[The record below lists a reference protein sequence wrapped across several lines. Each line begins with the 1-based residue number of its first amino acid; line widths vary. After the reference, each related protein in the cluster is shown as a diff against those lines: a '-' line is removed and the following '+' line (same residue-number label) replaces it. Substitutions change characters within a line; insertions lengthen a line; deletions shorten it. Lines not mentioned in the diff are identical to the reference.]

1 MYSQYKE
8 GLFISQLDFDIL
20 KPITQAMA
28 NIKIISITIHFCAQG
43 LLAFSS
49 APFRCSTPLSTWP
62 IVASILKSMRSIS
75 EPCSITSSF
84 SCLYIPVSWF
94 IDLTNYV
101 ICLFLY
107 SSYPIYV
114 LQTYISSYSSFM
126 R

>member
-1 MYSQYKE
+1 MISQYKE
-8 GLFISQLDFDIL
+8 GLFISQPDFDIL

-28 NIKIISITIHFCAQG
+28 NIKIISITIHFYAQG
-43 LLAFSS
+43 LLAFSL
-49 APFRCSTPLSTWP
+49 APFKCSTPRSTWSM
-62 IVASILKSMRSIS
+62 VASILKSMRSIS

-101 ICLFLY
+101 NCLFLY
-107 SSYPIYV
+107 SSSPIYV
-114 LQTYISSYSSFM
+114 LHTYISSYSSFI